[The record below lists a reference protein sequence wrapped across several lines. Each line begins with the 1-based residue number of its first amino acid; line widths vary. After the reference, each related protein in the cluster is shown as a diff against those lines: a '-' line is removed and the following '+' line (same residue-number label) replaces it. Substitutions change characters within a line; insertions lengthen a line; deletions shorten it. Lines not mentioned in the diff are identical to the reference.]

1 VSQGFFAGAYGGD
14 VAKLDDDARLEC
26 RICWHIYDP
35 AEGDP
40 YWQIPPGTPFSRLPE
55 HWTCPNC
62 DSPRD
67 GFILIGEG
75 R

>member
-14 VAKLDDDARLEC
+14 VGALPDDARLEC
-26 RICWHIYDP
+26 RICWHVYDP
-35 AEGDP
+35 AEGDA
-40 YWQIPPGTPFSRLPE
+40 YWQIPPGTPFSQLPD

-67 GFILIGEG
+67 GFLLVEES
-75 R
+75 